1 MSSQIE
7 NNDFIVY
14 ENMMDDIFDEDFS
27 DEKTYVSESRV
38 SSAKPQVYEI
48 WLAKYNHYNGEEGR
62 NGIKERRVLILPDKK
77 FGLKAVMISTY
88 EDTNKKK
95 FIKANREY
103 SYIIPDRETKGFKR
117 PVFVDCTGLRQINEC
132 NFLRRVASTVDKKDI
147 AAIEKRI
154 EKFENDRFDNPWLF
168 MQWIDFIRL
177 NGNGSNDNKL
187 QSYNKMKSN
196 SCINCVDMSYFIY
209 KLCDEHNIDKTVI
222 RVTAYVDEHLS
233 RAHLITIFGNR
244 NNYAFMYLYPVIGIC
259 IKLKSNKIEENI
271 REMTE
276 YMRRAFRKHPKLA
289 NKSFSMQSYRFT
301 GDDMRFW
308 DYCVNHNKTQ
318 KCMLTSI
325 FYPIELQKKLVKFKW
340 GLYGTNGKFYENP
353 SGDDY
358 FKYYQLQTPAEFYEH
373 KAGICWDYCEY
384 QSSCFDKYNNLFEYK
399 LWYIETEPMN
409 THTTMTFKRKGHD
422 TVYWFESSWKP
433 EEGIHEYKS
442 ESDFIKDFTARFMK
456 EVNNDI
462 TLLLNYE
469 SPRKPLSCVEF
480 ADYVKDTGVVR
491 LNRNADKVLNK
502 RLSRLYFYHLISK
515 TAKLDDK
522 GLKSLQYLYDTK
534 QYNLFDKNAEK
545 YRDRIC
551 NIWHYYDKL
560 PEELTREEII
570 KALNKE
576 RGKDGANRIYFFR
589 FPPYEKLGPRMKE
602 ILASKDIY
610 RINIKD
616 PKVQKYLQDVD
627 WGYEG
632 SDNRNKPL
640 DAEYYE
646 NITYSEYFVN
656 YDDSVK
662 MNFAKLNHIS
672 ITPKLGYLPLSILE
686 KVDSNA
692 KESTDLEYAKQLSKK
707 AEKGQLSSFVN
718 YINPDSIDEPDN
730 KENILEVVP
739 MDLFMESELFDLDA
753 LDAAVEAGGPPELPK
768 SNREEAIEL
777 FTKAYFGKY
786 PVKYFPN
793 NTDKKHDRIIGE
805 ITIPEAETD
814 TAEKFLGEVI
824 KKLNDKQSK
833 FTFSY
838 HDKYIFAD
846 IDTPKKEENK
856 IDAKPASESMVLES
870 TAGVMDFNN
879 LYPINDF
886 KDMALVR
893 RYVNDF
899 GLTLEQ
905 AVNTMEYFCLANPF
919 LVLDAIDEDMYTS
932 PEAYDN
938 ALLEAFCNAVKIT
951 GHQVDAYM
959 ENATSID
966 IYCEE
971 ATGKKDFNDK
981 SFLRK
986 IMNLSKPLSSKE
998 LAECDREVE
1007 SALRKAKCPDVKYER
1022 TVPIIRELSG
1032 YSCGVLTLKVG
1043 GDKEDIL
1050 KVIRQLNK
1058 DTKKYKYRAQR
1069 FTSSYLP
1076 VTAHFNIA
1084 WSYIIWVID
1093 KKDPVDHNGSGI
1105 NKPFTMENTIV
1116 DEAVKHPD
1124 GVDHTIQ
1131 AGKDAL
1137 KSGIKNVKNF
1147 VSKDPH
1153 TGRTGAEK
1161 MAHDAKKHVLSP
1173 LVSGIAKAYDELIG
1187 DSAER
1192 EEVIAGGLKGKLLKA
1207 RRLFLKVILAYKTPV
1222 LLSALVAS
1230 GFGTPAAI
1238 LIKIVGWIAG
1248 FAMATHTGI
1257 ADSSANETKNT
1268 VIAELELELKIVR
1281 EKIEDAKSAGDTKA
1295 KYELMRTE
1303 NKIEMEIY
1311 RIKFGKYPRK
1321 SSKL

>member
-1 MSSQIE
+1 MNELDYDVGLMPIE
-7 NNDFIVY
+7 EFCALDSWY
-14 ENMMDDIFDEDFS
+14 WD
-27 DEKTYVSESRV
+27 
-38 SSAKPQVYEI
+38 SSADKYYNTNYIIVDEATKRNIRRKNENILKNLEDGDICTFYVNIERHNSRPCIILKIPGWNPLLCILCSSEHRGSDWKEFPANIEVDEPLEWGQLTSPSHVATNRYRYLNDKNI
-48 WLAKYNHYNGEEGR
+48 TFKKVIGHAKAKNLAD
-62 NGIKERRVLILPDKK
+62 I
-77 FGLKAVMISTY
+77 
-88 EDTNKKK
+88 KKK
-95 FIKANREY
+95 FIEINKA
-103 SYIIPDRETKGFKR
+103 PG
-117 PVFVDCTGLRQINEC
+117 
-132 NFLRRVASTVDKKDI
+132 KK
-147 AAIEKRI
+147 
-154 EKFENDRFDNPWLF
+154 
-168 MQWIDFIRL
+168 
-177 NGNGSNDNKL
+177 
-187 QSYNKMKSN
+187 
-196 SCINCVDMSYFIY
+196 
-209 KLCDEHNIDKTVI
+209 
-222 RVTAYVDEHLS
+222 
-233 RAHLITIFGNR
+233 
-244 NNYAFMYLYPVIGIC
+244 
-259 IKLKSNKIEENI
+259 
-271 REMTE
+271 
-276 YMRRAFRKHPKLA
+276 
-289 NKSFSMQSYRFT
+289 
-301 GDDMRFW
+301 
-308 DYCVNHNKTQ
+308 
-318 KCMLTSI
+318 
-325 FYPIELQKKLVKFKW
+325 
-340 GLYGTNGKFYENP
+340 
-353 SGDDY
+353 
-358 FKYYQLQTPAEFYEH
+358 
-373 KAGICWDYCEY
+373 
-384 QSSCFDKYNNLFEYK
+384 
-399 LWYIETEPMN
+399 
-409 THTTMTFKRKGHD
+409 
-422 TVYWFESSWKP
+422 
-433 EEGIHEYKS
+433 YKS
-442 ESDFIKDFTARFMK
+442 S
-456 EVNNDI
+456 
-462 TLLLNYE
+462 
-469 SPRKPLSCVEF
+469 S
-480 ADYVKDTGVVR
+480 
-491 LNRNADKVLNK
+491 
-502 RLSRLYFYHLISK
+502 
-515 TAKLDDK
+515 
-522 GLKSLQYLYDTK
+522 
-534 QYNLFDKNAEK
+534 
-545 YRDRIC
+545 
-551 NIWHYYDKL
+551 
-560 PEELTREEII
+560 
-570 KALNKE
+570 
-576 RGKDGANRIYFFR
+576 
-589 FPPYEKLGPRMKE
+589 
-602 ILASKDIY
+602 
-610 RINIKD
+610 
-616 PKVQKYLQDVD
+616 
-627 WGYEG
+627 
-632 SDNRNKPL
+632 
-640 DAEYYE
+640 
-646 NITYSEYFVN
+646 
-656 YDDSVK
+656 
-662 MNFAKLNHIS
+662 
-672 ITPKLGYLPLSILE
+672 
-686 KVDSNA
+686 
-692 KESTDLEYAKQLSKK
+692 ESTDLEYAKQLSKK
-707 AEKGQLSSFVN
+707 AEKGLLSPFVN

-730 KENILEVVP
+730 KENILEVVH

-805 ITIPEAETD
+805 ITIPEAETA
-814 TAEKFLGEVI
+814 TGEKFLGEVI

-838 HDKYIFAD
+838 RDKYIFAD
-846 IDTPKKEENK
+846 IDMPDKTEKKTE
-856 IDAKPASESMVLES
+856 AKPASEAMVLES

-879 LYPINDF
+879 LYPINEF
-886 KDMALVR
+886 KDMALVK

-959 ENATSID
+959 ENAASID

-971 ATGKKDFNDK
+971 ATGKKDFKDK
-981 SFLRK
+981 PFFRK
-986 IMNLSKPLSSKE
+986 LMNQSKPLNSKE

-1007 SALRKAKCPDVKYER
+1007 AALRKAKCPDVKYER
-1022 TVPIIRELSG
+1022 THPIIRELGG

-1043 GDKEDIL
+1043 GDKEDVL

-1076 VTAHFNIA
+1076 VTDHFNIG
-1084 WSYIIWVID
+1084 WSYIVWVVD
-1093 KKDPVDHNGSGI
+1093 KKDPVDHIGSGL

-1321 SSKL
+1321 SSKF